1 MSRLGTPK
9 HHGRAPVPDELAA
22 VVRAYVTKHGVRRAC
37 EDLVVCAGTLDE
49 LRDGGLLRA
58 DTIARVAARL
68 GGLR

>member
-1 MSRLGTPK
+1 MSPN
-9 HHGRAPVPDELAA
+9 HHMRRPVPEDMAA
-22 VVRAYVTKHGVRRAC
+22 RVRAYVQRHGVRRAC